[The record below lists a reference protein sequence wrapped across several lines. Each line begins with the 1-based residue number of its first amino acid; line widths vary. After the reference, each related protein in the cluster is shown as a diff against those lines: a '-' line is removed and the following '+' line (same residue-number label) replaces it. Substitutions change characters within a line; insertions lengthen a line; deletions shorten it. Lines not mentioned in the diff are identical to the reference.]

1 MSLPL
6 PPTLLLSALL
16 ALPQGSDPKAQP
28 RELTP
33 AQLAGHQK
41 MVEVLARIRAAVL
54 DEHPFLETK
63 TLRNVLPQIAKADPV
78 KQAVPLYRRLQT
90 VGKYEVREGRNAE
103 AVAAYKRSLELLAS
117 LPAEERETDELQTRY
132 DLGVAYM
139 RLGEQANC
147 VARHTSTSCLLP
159 IGPGGVHLDQEGSKG
174 AIEQFR
180 ILMQRTPAEDP
191 RHLAAKWLL
200 NIAYQTLGTYPD
212 AVPAAERIEPAAFRS
227 KVDFPR
233 FPEIAAEVG
242 LAAPDISG
250 SVIPEDF
257 DHDGDLDLMTC
268 CWDPRE
274 DVSLFENQGGQFVER
289 SDAARLTGISGGLN
303 MVQADYDDDGEI
315 DVLVMR
321 GAWLQRKG
329 KYPKSL
335 LHNQGDGTFLDVT
348 FPAGMGTFYPQHSAA
363 WFDYDKDGDLDVY
376 VGSESQPDEAFPS
389 ELFQNKGDGTFVDV
403 AKAAGVDS
411 ERWAKG
417 VSAGDYDND
426 GWQDLYVSN
435 FGGANRLYHN
445 QKDGTFRDVAE
456 SAGVEQP
463 VLSFAAWFFDYD
475 NDGNLDIYVAQYSN
489 FVDARR
495 VAQTAAHYLGLDVLR
510 DPMRIYKGD
519 GKGGFRD
526 VSQALG
532 VDFSPQPMGANF
544 GDLDNDGYLD
554 FYLSTGYPGFD
565 GLVPNVMLHNVA
577 GQRFDDVTFAGGFG
591 HLQKGH
597 GVAFADLDDDGDQDV
612 FAQMGGAYEADG
624 FGDVLFENPG
634 FGNHWLRLTLVGKE
648 SNRSAIGARLCAHIT
663 EGEEARAVWRDVNSG
678 GSFGSNSLTQHL
690 GLGKATKVDRLDVLW
705 PTGKVQTFRDLAV
718 DQQLRITEGQEK
730 PEPVSELRLKL
741 GG

>member
-1 MSLPL
+1 MLFPIPS
-6 PPTLLLSALL
+6 TLLLSALFTL
-16 ALPQGSDPKAQP
+16 QDPGSKTAP

-41 MVEVLARIRAAVL
+41 MVEVLAKIRAGVL

-63 TLRNVLPQIAKADPV
+63 TLREVLPQLAKADPE
-78 KQAVPLYRRLQT
+78 KQAVPLYRRLGT
-90 VGKYEVREGRNAE
+90 VGRYQLREGKNAD
-103 AVAAYKRSLELLAS
+103 AVATYKRALELCPR
-117 LPAEERETDELQTRY
+117 LPEAERETDELQTHY

-147 VARHTSTSCLLP
+147 VAQHTSQSCLLP
-159 IGPGGVHLDQEGSKG
+159 IGGSGVHKDQEGSKG

-180 ILMQRTPAEDP
+180 VVMQRTPAEDP
-191 RHLAAKWLL
+191 RHIAAQWVL

-212 AVPAAERIEPAAFRS
+212 AVPEAERIDPAVFRS
-227 KVDFPR
+227 RVDFPR

-242 LAAPDISG
+242 LNAPDISG

-257 DHDGDLDLMTC
+257 DHDGDVDLLTC

-274 DVSLFENQGGQFVER
+274 DVSWFENKGGQFVER
-289 SDAARLTGISGGLN
+289 SDDARLTGISGGLN

-348 FPAGMGTFYPQHSAA
+348 FPAGLGTFYPQHSAA
-363 WFDYDKDGDLDVY
+363 WLDYDRDGDLDVY
-376 VGSESQPDEAFPS
+376 VGSESQPDEEFPS

-403 AKAAGVDS
+403 AKAAGADNA
-411 ERWAKG
+411 RWAKG

-445 QKDGTFRDVAE
+445 RKDGTFADVAP

-463 VLSFAAWFFDYD
+463 LMSFAAWFFDYD
-475 NDGNLDIYVAQYSN
+475 NDGNLDLYVAQYSS

-495 VAQTAAHYLGLDVLR
+495 VAQTAAHYLGLEVLR

-519 GKGGFRD
+519 GKGGFKD
-526 VSQALG
+526 VSAALG

-544 GDLDNDGYLD
+544 GDLDNDGYSD
-554 FYLSTGYPGFD
+554 IYLSTGYPGFD

-597 GVAFADLDDDGDQDV
+597 GVGFADFDDDGDQDV
-612 FAQMGGAYEADG
+612 FAQMGGAFEADG

-634 FGNHWLRLTLVGKE
+634 FGNHWLRLTLVGKD
-648 SNRSAIGARLCAHIT
+648 SNRSAIGTRLCAHIS
-663 EGEEARAVWRDVNSG
+663 EGESTRAVWRDVNSG

-690 GLGKATKVDRLDVLW
+690 GLGKAAKVERLDILW
-705 PTGKVQTFRDLAV
+705 PSGKVQTFRDLAA
-718 DQQLRITEGQEK
+718 DQQLRLVEGQEK
-730 PEPVSELRLKL
+730 AEPVVELHLKL